1 MPHRNATQQTAVFGF
16 YSYTRYDPASHP
28 FCSWSNRR
36 AGLLSDMKPLK
47 SETQDLATL
56 QELGRAS
63 VQIVHDLKN
72 QLNGL
77 KLYATFLRK
86 RMEKA
91 ERPQDEQETVAKLIA
106 GLERAASDMTT
117 LVRMGRPLE
126 LRRQPQTDLVKIL
139 KGVEETEG
147 VRLEAE
153 ATELAGD
160 FDVTAITE
168 AFKMITASALAL
180 KAPDDDAGLS
190 IRLTPGEGGQ
200 SATVE
205 WRGVKTTNG
214 DDDPFHS
221 FAGSD
226 GLRMSLAAKIIEAH
240 GGQTGF
246 DAQTL
251 RAELP
256 LGESP

>member
-1 MPHRNATQQTAVFGF
+1 
-16 YSYTRYDPASHP
+16 
-28 FCSWSNRR
+28 
-36 AGLLSDMKPLK
+36 MKPLK

-117 LVRMGRPLE
+117 LVRMGRPME

-139 KGVEETEG
+139 KGVEEMEG
-147 VRLEAE
+147 VRVEAE
-153 ATELAGD
+153 AEELAGN
-160 FDVTAITE
+160 FDAAAITE
-168 AFKMITASALAL
+168 AFKTITSSALAL
-180 KAPDDDAGLS
+180 GPANDAGVT
-190 IRLTPGEGGQ
+190 IRLAPGQGGQ

-205 WRGVKTTNG
+205 WRGVKAMNG
-214 DDDPFHS
+214 DDPFHS
-221 FAGSD
+221 FAGGD
-226 GLRMSLAAKIIEAH
+226 GLRLALAAKIIEAH
-240 GGQTGF
+240 GGETGF
-246 DAQTL
+246 DALTL

-256 LGESP
+256 LEQSS

>member
-1 MPHRNATQQTAVFGF
+1 
-16 YSYTRYDPASHP
+16 
-28 FCSWSNRR
+28 
-36 AGLLSDMKPLK
+36 MKPLK

-91 ERPQDEQETVAKLIA
+91 DRPQDEQETVAKLIA
-106 GLERAASDMTT
+106 GLERTASDMTT
-117 LVRMGRPLE
+117 LVRMGRPIE

-139 KGVEETEG
+139 RGVEETEG
-147 VRLEAE
+147 VRVESEA
-153 ATELAGD
+153 AELAGD
-160 FDVTAITE
+160 FDVAAITE
-168 AFKMITASALAL
+168 AFKTITTNALTLGPAQDGGAVTIHL
-180 KAPDDDAGLS
+180 APGAD
-190 IRLTPGEGGQ
+190 GQ
-200 SATVE
+200 SAAIE
-205 WRGVKTTNG
+205 WRGVKTTNS
-214 DDDPFHS
+214 DDPFRS
-221 FAGSD
+221 FAGSE

-246 DAQTL
+246 DAHTL

-256 LGESP
+256 LGES

>member
-1 MPHRNATQQTAVFGF
+1 
-16 YSYTRYDPASHP
+16 
-28 FCSWSNRR
+28 
-36 AGLLSDMKPLK
+36 MKPLK

-91 ERPQDEQETVAKLIA
+91 ERPQDEQETIAKLIA
-106 GLERAASDMTT
+106 GLERAATDMTT

-147 VRLEAE
+147 VRVEAE
-153 ATELAGD
+153 AQELAGD
-160 FDVTAITE
+160 FDVAAITE
-168 AFKMITASALAL
+168 AFKTITSSALAL
-180 KAPDDDAGLS
+180 GRAGDASALT
-190 IRLTPGEGGQ
+190 IRLAPGEGGR
-200 SATVE
+200 SAIVE
-205 WRGVKTTNG
+205 WRGVKAVNG
-214 DDDPFHS
+214 DDPFHS

-240 GGQTGF
+240 GGETGS
-246 DAQTL
+246 DAHTL

-256 LGESP
+256 LAQSS

>member
-1 MPHRNATQQTAVFGF
+1 
-16 YSYTRYDPASHP
+16 
-28 FCSWSNRR
+28 
-36 AGLLSDMKPLK
+36 MKPLK

-117 LVRMGRPLE
+117 LVRMGRPME

-147 VRLEAE
+147 VRVEAE
-153 ATELAGD
+153 AEELAGE
-160 FDVTAITE
+160 FDAAAITE
-168 AFKMITASALAL
+168 AFKTITSSALAL
-180 KAPDDDAGLS
+180 GPADDAPGLT
-190 IRLTPGEGGQ
+190 IRLAPGPGGQ
-200 SATVE
+200 SASVE
-205 WRGVKTTNG
+205 WRGVKAMNG
-214 DDDPFHS
+214 EDPFHS

-240 GGQTGF
+240 GGETGF
-246 DAQTL
+246 DARTL

-256 LGESP
+256 LEHSSES